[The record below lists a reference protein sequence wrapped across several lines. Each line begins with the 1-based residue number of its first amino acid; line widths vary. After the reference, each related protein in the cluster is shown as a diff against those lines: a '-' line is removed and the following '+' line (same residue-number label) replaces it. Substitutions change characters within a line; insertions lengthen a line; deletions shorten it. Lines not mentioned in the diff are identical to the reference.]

1 MRLNN
6 ILLFLSFILLN
17 ISISQAVKCVDYNN
31 PNYYKFINPLYNN
44 RAYCYIKA
52 ENASDISD
60 AILYAQSI
68 NKGVSIRAGGHSATQ
83 FSVLNKTV
91 NIDLSSL
98 KGIEID
104 VEAQTAV
111 VQAGVQVIELYN
123 ATTKYLLAT
132 TAGSCPTV
140 GMGVVLGGGSNYF
153 GGKYGY
159 MADNVLEFT
168 VVLEDG
174 SIVKANPKNKYS
186 DLYWAL
192 AGSGGGG
199 FGVVVDYKLKLYPIP
214 QYFYKNTI
222 RFDIVNL
229 DKALALLD
237 TYVRSSTEDTREK
250 IYANMYSQLTLKST
264 NMTPSASITF
274 FYNGP
279 LEEGDVEFRK
289 LLTGFLSCPT
299 TNATCTPLGRVTSM
313 DIQTLK
319 KTFWEVISSMSYDNN
334 PLRQFTKGR
343 FIKKLSKNDVPK
355 SINDIYKYAVTNIIN
370 STSLLK
376 PETLLNINQA
386 IFYHGGKQNQERT
399 GSEDSPLNSFAHRG
413 DEAMW
418 SYTIVAQYNNTEND
432 PLFSGL
438 RKIVNSKLSSFGD
451 KLNNNYP
458 DDEVEDWQT
467 GLYVTKSNYK
477 KLQEIKLKYD
487 SSNYFKFPQSI
498 ELPKNKNN

>member
-1 MRLNN
+1 MKLNN
-6 ILLFLSFILLN
+6 ILLFLSFVLITIN
-17 ISISQAVKCVDYNN
+17 QISLTHAVQCVDYNN
-31 PNYYKFINPLYNN
+31 PNYYRFINPLMNN
-44 RAYCYIKA
+44 RAYCYIKPT
-52 ENASDISD
+52 NASEISD

-68 NKGVSIRAGGHSATQ
+68 NRGVSIRSGGHSATQ
-83 FSVLNKTV
+83 FSMLNKTV

-104 VEAQTAV
+104 VEAQTVV

-123 ATTKYLLAT
+123 ATTKLLLAT

-159 MADNVLEFT
+159 MADNILEFT

-199 FGVVVDYKLKLYPIP
+199 FGVVVDYKIKVYPIP

-237 TYVRSSTEDTREK
+237 SYVRSATEQTREN
-250 IYANMYSQLTLKST
+250 IYANMYSLLTLKSA

-279 LEEGDVEFRK
+279 LEEGDFEFRK
-289 LLTGFLSCPT
+289 LLAGFLCPPS
-299 TNATCTPLGRVTSM
+299 NPTCTPLGRVTTM

-343 FIKKLSKNDVPK
+343 FVKKLSKNDVPK
-355 SINDIYKYAVTNIIN
+355 AINDFYKYAVTNIIN
-370 STSLLK
+370 STSLVK
-376 PETLLNINQA
+376 PEPLLNINQA
-386 IFYHGGKQNQERT
+386 IFYHGGKQNQDRT
-399 GSEDSPLNSFAHRG
+399 GSIDSPFNSFLHRG

-438 RKIVNSKLSSFGD
+438 RKLVNSKLSSIGD

-458 DDEVEDWQT
+458 DDEFEDWQT

-477 KLQEIKLKYD
+477 KLQEIKGKYD
-487 SSNYFKFPQSI
+487 PNNYFNYPQSI
-498 ELPKNKNN
+498 ELPKK